1 MYQIKLNSYNLENNK
16 MLSTIGLKNIKSE
29 EEEKAMLLLHR
40 ICNSHIRSNAAINR
54 IDDLALSED
63 EQKLV
68 VKHRWD
74 QSENIEIKAR
84 CNDVLSRYE
93 RDRRK
98 RIITASENYLLA
110 YKKYKKIGF
119 LYRAIAIRD
128 FKQVNNEQF
137 LQDIIETIKDSFEY
151 PFWIKNIVEKLQ
163 DSYSNEALKDLALYI
178 KTEKEKL
185 RSESK
190 FSEEREY
197 IRAQYTLK
205 SITEYQYHKELALS
219 YEKEADDIANNKAS
233 NTIYPSL
240 KGIYQKAYD
249 EIFIIKENEEII
261 VERIKKKLLKESNI
275 LAEMIQK
282 YGVKSKIT
290 VNEKFAE
297 NIDSFVATI
306 ELSSFKDTII
316 LMLSIPFVTKKEIDG
331 YQDITRKAGYLGS
344 ELGHS
349 KLNNKGHTVGSA
361 DAQQALRTE
370 AHRYFRVKRLYA
382 IYSYIMLHHQCE
394 IKTNET
400 ELYNFLKNSKPNHIE
415 EENLV
420 FWTKGIVAGL
430 NNDFITASSIL
441 TPQLEHAL
449 HNIAELIDV
458 NITTLEKKR
467 QLSPTLGSILPR
479 LKDVFDE
486 EVFFEVDSFLQG
498 EIDENF
504 RNNLLHGLLRPD
516 EVDKQGRYL
525 WWICLK
531 IYFMELNVK
540 PSNHSLDLLNSE
552 YQFNQCDK

>member
-16 MLSTIGLKNIKSE
+16 MLSTIDLKNIKSE
-29 EEEKAMLLLHR
+29 EEEKAILLLHR
-40 ICNSHIRSNAAINR
+40 ICNSHIRFNAAINR
-54 IDDLALSED
+54 IDDLGLSVD

-68 VKHRWD
+68 VNHRWD
-74 QSENIEIKAR
+74 QSENIEVKAR
-84 CNDVLSRYE
+84 CNDVLCKYE
-93 RDRRK
+93 SDRRK

-110 YKKYKKIGF
+110 YKKYKKIEF
-119 LYRAIAIRD
+119 LYRSIAIRY

-137 LQDIIETIKDSFEY
+137 LQDIIETIKGGFEY
-151 PFWIKNIVEKLQ
+151 PLWIKDIVEKLQ
-163 DSYSNEALKDLALYI
+163 ESYSNEALKDLALYI

-185 RSESK
+185 RNESK
-190 FSEEREY
+190 FREEREY
-197 IRAQYTLK
+197 IRAQYSLK
-205 SITEYQYHKELALS
+205 SITEYQYRKELALS

-240 KGIYQKAYD
+240 KGLYQKAYD
-249 EIFIIKENEEII
+249 EIFIIKEKEEII

-290 VNEKFAE
+290 VNEEFAE
-297 NIDSFVATI
+297 NIESFIDTI

-316 LMLSIPFVTKKEIDG
+316 LMLTIPFVTKKEIDG

-361 DAQQALRTE
+361 DAQHALRTE

-420 FWTKGIVAGL
+420 FWTKGILAGL

-449 HNIAELIDV
+449 HNIAELIEG

-486 EVFFEVDSFLQG
+486 DVFFEIDSFLQG

-504 RNNLLHGLLRPD
+504 RNNLLHGLYRPD
-516 EVDKQGRYL
+516 EVDIQGRYL

-531 IYFMELNVK
+531 IYFMELNEK
-540 PSNHSLDLLNSE
+540 TI
-552 YQFNQCDK
+552 

>member
-1 MYQIKLNSYNLENNK
+1 MKKQMYQIKLNSYNLENNK

-84 CNDVLSRYE
+84 CNDVLCRYE
-93 RDRRK
+93 RDKRK
-98 RIITASENYLLA
+98 RIIAASENYLLA
-110 YKKYKKIGF
+110 YKKYRKIAF
-119 LYRAIAIRD
+119 LYRSIAIRN

-205 SITEYQYHKELALS
+205 SITEYQYHKELSLS

-331 YQDITRKAGYLGS
+331 YQDITRKAGYLVS

-382 IYSYIMLHHQCE
+382 IYSYIMLHYQCE

-400 ELYNFLKNSKPNHIE
+400 ELYNFLKNSKPSHIE

-420 FWTKGIVAGL
+420 FWTKGILAGL

-449 HNIAELIDV
+449 HNIAESIDG

-531 IYFMELNVK
+531 IYFMKLNDAICDHINN
-540 PSNHSLDLLNSE
+540 PNSSSDNE
-552 YQFNQCDK
+552 

>member
-16 MLSTIGLKNIKSE
+16 MLSTIDLKNIKSE

-40 ICNSHIRSNAAINR
+40 ICNSHIRFNAAINR
-54 IDDLALSED
+54 IDDLGLSVD

-68 VKHRWD
+68 VNHRWD
-74 QSENIEIKAR
+74 QSENIEVKAR
-84 CNDVLSRYE
+84 CNDVLCKYE
-93 RDRRK
+93 SDRRK

-110 YKKYKKIGF
+110 YKKYKKIEF
-119 LYRAIAIRD
+119 LYRSIAIRY

-137 LQDIIETIKDSFEY
+137 LQDIIETIKGGFEY
-151 PFWIKNIVEKLQ
+151 PLWIKDIVEKLQ
-163 DSYSNEALKDLALYI
+163 ESYSNEALKDLALYI

-185 RSESK
+185 RNESK
-190 FSEEREY
+190 FREEREY
-197 IRAQYTLK
+197 IRAQYSLK
-205 SITEYQYHKELALS
+205 SITEYQYRKELALS
-219 YEKEADDIANNKAS
+219 YEKEADDIANNKVS
-233 NTIYPSL
+233 NTIYPNL

-249 EIFIIKENEEII
+249 EIFIIKEKEEII
-261 VERIKKKLLKESNI
+261 VERIKKKLLEERSI
-275 LAEMIQK
+275 LAKEIEK

-290 VNEKFAE
+290 VTEKFAE
-297 NIDSFVATI
+297 NIESFIDTI

-316 LMLSIPFVTKKEIDG
+316 LMLTIPFVTKREIDG
-331 YQDITRKAGYLGS
+331 YQDITRKAGYLVS

-349 KLNNKGHTVGSA
+349 KLNNKGYTVGSA
-361 DAQQALRTE
+361 DAKQALRTE
-370 AHRYFRVKRLYA
+370 AHRYFRVQKLF
-382 IYSYIMLHHQCE
+382 IINSYIMHHQWCK
-394 IKTNET
+394 IRTNET
-400 ELYNFLKNSKPNHIE
+400 ELYNFLKNSKPSHIE

-420 FWTKGIVAGL
+420 FWTKGILAGL

-449 HNIAELIDV
+449 HNIAELIEG

-486 EVFFEVDSFLQG
+486 DVFFEIDSFLQG

-504 RNNLLHGLLRPD
+504 RNNLLHGLYRPD
-516 EVDKQGRYL
+516 EVDIQGRYL

-531 IYFMELNVK
+531 IYFMELNEK
-540 PSNHSLDLLNSE
+540 TI
-552 YQFNQCDK
+552 

>member
-1 MYQIKLNSYNLENNK
+1 MKNQMYQIKLNSYNLENNK
-16 MLSTIGLKNIKSE
+16 MLSTIDLKNIKSE
-29 EEEKAMLLLHR
+29 EEEKAILLLHR
-40 ICNSHIRSNAAINR
+40 ICNSHIGHYVRINR
-54 IDDLALSED
+54 IDDLKLSE
-63 EQKLV
+63 EERLLV

-74 QSENIEIKAR
+74 QSENIEVKAR
-84 CNDVLSRYE
+84 CNDVLCKYE
-93 RDRRK
+93 SDRRK

-110 YKKYKKIGF
+110 YKKYKKIEF
-119 LYRAIAIRD
+119 LYRSIAIRY

-137 LQDIIETIKDSFEY
+137 LQDIIETIKGGFEY
-151 PFWIKNIVEKLQ
+151 PLWIKDIVEKLQ
-163 DSYSNEALKDLALYI
+163 ESYSNEALKDLALYI

-185 RSESK
+185 RNESK
-190 FSEEREY
+190 FREEREY
-197 IRAQYTLK
+197 IRAQYSLK
-205 SITEYQYHKELALS
+205 SITEYQYRKELALS
-219 YEKEADDIANNKAS
+219 YEKEADDIANNKVS

-240 KGIYQKAYD
+240 KGLYQKAYD
-249 EIFIIKENEEII
+249 EIFIIKEKEEII

-290 VNEKFAE
+290 VNEEFAE
-297 NIDSFVATI
+297 NIESFIDTI

-316 LMLSIPFVTKKEIDG
+316 LMLTIPFVTKREIDG

-361 DAQQALRTE
+361 DAQYALHTE

-420 FWTKGIVAGL
+420 FWTKGILAGL

-449 HNIAELIDV
+449 HNIAELIDG

-467 QLSPTLGSILPR
+467 QLSPTLGSILRR
-479 LKDVFDE
+479 LEDNVFDE
-486 EVFFEVDSFLQG
+486 EVYNEIDSFLQG

-504 RNNLLHGLLRPD
+504 RNNLLHGLYRPE
-516 EVDKQGRYL
+516 EVDIQGRYL

-531 IYFMELNVK
+531 IYFMELNEK
-540 PSNHSLDLLNSE
+540 TI
-552 YQFNQCDK
+552 